1 MFDKLLF
8 VCVVDYIGVNIIVV
22 VVVVVDA
29 VYRKNK
35 ER

>member
-8 VCVVDYIGVNIIVV
+8 VCVVDYIGVNIIIVV
-22 VVVVVDA
+22 VVVAA